1 MAKQELREKVE
12 MIVAKYMF
20 NLEGELAETFKI
32 ESFDGVLNEKDYNV
46 RFDAVTDIFTKAIK
60 KYKKETA

>member
-1 MAKQELREKVE
+1 MAKQELRDKVE

-20 NLEGELAETFKI
+20 DLEGELAETFKI
-32 ESFDGVLNEKDYNV
+32 ESFDGVINEKDYNA